1 MKKYILI
8 VLVLTLA
15 SCKDFP
21 TLSFKTSNEMS
32 FDVNKTGTQY
42 NGSKLLDPTSDETF
56 NKYLNKLSDLNITRV
71 TYTITNFNGPST
83 QVANASF
90 DVADSEGNNKV
101 NLGSFSNINLA
112 SAKDIETDLVYDA
125 DAANKLEGFLKQAPN
140 KVMVYYSGT
149 VNQAPVNFTLK
160 VKFYSKI
167 KTRII
172 GTN

>member
-1 MKKYILI
+1 MKKYLLI
-8 VLVLTLA
+8 VSMLVLA

-21 TLSFKTSNEMS
+21 TLSFKASNEMT

-42 NGSKLLDPTSDETF
+42 SGTKLLDPTTDATF

-71 TYTITNFNGPST
+71 TYTISNFNGPST

-90 DVADSEGNNKV
+90 DVADSDGNNKV

-112 SAKDIETDLVYDA
+112 SVKDTETDLVYDSN
-125 DAANKLEGFLKQAPN
+125 AANKLAGFMKQSPN

-149 VNQAPVNFTLK
+149 VNQAPVSFTLK

-167 KTRII
+167 KTRLI
-172 GTN
+172 GSN

>member
-1 MKKYILI
+1 MKKYIFI
-8 VLVLTLA
+8 ALVLLLA

-42 NGSKLLDPTSDETF
+42 SGSKLLDPTSDETF
-56 NKYLNKLSDLNITRV
+56 NKYLNKLSDLTITRV

-83 QVANASF
+83 QIANASL
-90 DVADSEGNNKV
+90 DVADSGGNNKV

-125 DAANKLEGFLKQAPN
+125 NAASKLEDFLKQAPN
-140 KVMVYYSGT
+140 KVTVYYSGT
-149 VNQAPVNFTLK
+149 VNQAPVAFTLK